1 MIEEATSVKP
11 KKRTIAVKS
20 GKPKPVTNKI
30 KIEVAELDLKLAEIE
45 FKKSEIKYKEVETD
59 EKLKYIEKWKELELN
74 NNNDW
79 HTIIKTNILIDMLG
93 QWNVD
98 ESYNQMGSEPK
109 LKPVFDSDEII
120 VIKNKLFELI
130 EKF

>member
-1 MIEEATSVKP
+1 MIKEATSVKP
-11 KKRTIAVKS
+11 KKRTTSVNS
-20 GKPKPVTNKI
+20 DKPKPVTNKS

-45 FKKSEIKYKEVETD
+45 LKKAEINYKKTETD
-59 EKLKYIEKWKELELN
+59 EKSKYIETWRDNELK

-79 HTIIKTNILIDMLG
+79 NIIIKTNMLINMLA

-98 ESYNQMGSEPK
+98 ESYNQVASEPK
-109 LKPVFDSDEII
+109 FKPIFDSDETIL
-120 VIKNKLFELI
+120 IKNKLFELI

>member
-1 MIEEATSVKP
+1 MIKEGTSVKP
-11 KKRTIAVKS
+11 KKRIIAVKS
-20 GKPKPVTNKI
+20 DKPKPVTNKS

-45 FKKSEIKYKEVETD
+45 FKKAEINYKKIETD
-59 EKLKYIEKWKELELN
+59 EKSKYIKTWRDDELK

-79 HTIIKTNILIDMLG
+79 NIIIKTNMLINMLA

-98 ESYNQMGSEPK
+98 ESYNQVASEPK
-109 LKPVFDSDEII
+109 FKPIFDSDETIL
-120 VIKNKLFELI
+120 IKNKLFELI